1 MSERGKLKKNVYIIA
16 LGQIIR
22 IILSFLLV
30 PVAARLLGHD
40 GFGKYSLA
48 MAIMYIVFMLHDAGV
63 NTYLTREVARK
74 HERADFYFVNA
85 LYFKLI
91 SFGIIIIPLFLF
103 AYFSKYSDDT
113 KVMILILGLYGVF
126 NSLTQLCQS
135 IFRAFEK
142 MQYETIIV
150 IGEKLLITIGGVSIL
165 VAGYGL
171 LYFGSVFTFA
181 GLISFVFA
189 VIFLRLKFIP
199 IKSKFDSKFVKKLF
213 KDSLPFG
220 ISMFLVT
227 IYDKI
232 DIVMLSVMTDMS
244 TVGWYSTAYRLLAIT
259 SVIPVIL
266 VTSIFPRMSRKALE
280 NRDEVSEIFT
290 RSFKYLFFLAI
301 PFVSL
306 GMLLGDEIILLV
318 FGSQYQNSVAAFKV
332 LVWAAAIL
340 FLNILIGALFRASD
354 NQKKLLAI
362 QLGGV
367 FVNFTLN
374 LILIPTHSYI
384 GAAIATVITEGL
396 IFGVCFIFILRRVC
410 KLDNLYFIFQG
421 IIAVAIM
428 TVVIGY
434 MQNINLFINMVIAG
448 FVYFGILYALKA
460 FTLQEILLMRQK
472 RA

>member
-1 MSERGKLKKNVYIIA
+1 MSERGRLKKNVYVVA

-30 PVAARLLGHD
+30 PVAARLLGGD

-74 HERADFYFVNA
+74 RERADFYFVNA

-91 SFGIIIIPLFLF
+91 SFSIIIIPLFLF
-103 AYFSKYSDDT
+103 AHFSQYSDDT
-113 KVMILILGLYGVF
+113 KIMIIILGLYGVF
-126 NSLTQLCQS
+126 NSITQLCYS

-150 IGEKLLITIGGVSIL
+150 IGEKFLITIGGVGIL
-165 VAGYGL
+165 IAGYGL
-171 LYFGSVFTFA
+171 LYFGSIFTFA
-181 GLISFVFA
+181 GLISIIFS

-199 IKSKFDSKFVKKLF
+199 LKSKFDFQFIKKLF
-213 KDSLPFG
+213 MNSLPFG

-232 DIVMLSVMTDMS
+232 DTVMLSVMTDMS

-259 SVIPVIL
+259 NVIPVIL
-266 VTSIFPRMSRKALE
+266 VTSIFPRISKEAVG
-280 NRDEVSEIFT
+280 NQDEVSEIFT

-301 PFVSL
+301 PLVSL
-306 GMLLGDEIILLV
+306 GVLLGDEIILLV
-318 FGSQYQNSVAAFKV
+318 FGSQYQNSAAAFKV

-354 NQKKLLAI
+354 NQKKLVLI

-367 FVNFTLN
+367 ITNIVLN
-374 LILIPTHSYI
+374 LILIPTYSYI
-384 GAAIATVITEGL
+384 GAAVATVITEVL

-410 KLDNLYFIFQG
+410 KLDNFFFVFQG
-421 IIAVAIM
+421 IIAVTFMTAI
-428 TVVIGY
+428 VSY
-434 MQNINLFINMVIAG
+434 LQSINLFINMAIAG
-448 FVYFGILYALKA
+448 VVYFGVLYALKA
-460 FTLQEILLMRQK
+460 FTLQEVLLMRQQ